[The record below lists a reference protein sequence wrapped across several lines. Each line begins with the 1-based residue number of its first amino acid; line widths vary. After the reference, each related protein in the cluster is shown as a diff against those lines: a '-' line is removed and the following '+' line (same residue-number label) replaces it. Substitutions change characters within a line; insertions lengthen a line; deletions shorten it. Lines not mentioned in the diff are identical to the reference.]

1 MRLLD
6 PSDDESSLSEIGYIK
21 SVIQYHNLQLIH
33 IEKTHGRRQFLG
45 I

>member
-6 PSDDESSLSEIGYIK
+6 RSDDESSLSEIGYIK
-21 SVIQYHNLQLIH
+21 SVIQYHNLQLMR
-33 IEKTHGRRQFLG
+33 IEKTYGRRQFLD